1 MVLPVLGLLGLGAAG
16 LFGSAGKAIAGGAG
30 EQYADLYAQDRAE
43 KLDYLKRKRLM
54 EESNKISRQAKIAED
69 KEKVKLA
76 EKAAI
81 KEAKMQISNLENA
94 GYNRSIAVGIIAGGK
109 SAVDRAI
116 EFSNSLEVDADTG
129 LKPNVNTYF
138 QLTSN
143 SKPVSAMPFERRAD
157 LTQRSPDD
165 WVSLASKFYNPYSEI
180 PSGIGARRV
189 GGPVPKQEVASDDA
203 LFKQLNTIRAKL
215 VNLPEN
221 SPLEDVLNGAEI
233 EAVTNMTGGSP
244 NLEAFDKAYKVLEER
259 FVTKNTG
266 KTTQQIEQ
274 ELAKYAVDAADKTIR
289 IAKTTSS
296 IFSTSDGI
304 NYIQAALERGNTVD
318 YINYY
323 DNVIKSLEGPTA
335 AYTKTKEYQTR
346 INLMRN
352 SLRDIVQRSA
362 SIQERELGEDQALP
376 RFTPQEYDQAAKEGR
391 IREGQLIE
399 VTKNG
404 VPHKVIHTRYDIIS
418 EKGVLFRVGATEA
431 GMN

>member
-1 MVLPVLGLLGLGAAG
+1 
-16 LFGSAGKAIAGGAG
+16 
-30 EQYADLYAQDRAE
+30 
-43 KLDYLKRKRLM
+43 M
-54 EESNKISRQAKIAED
+54 EDSNKISRQTKIADD

-94 GYNRSIAVGIIAGGK
+94 GYTRPIAVGIIAGGK

-116 EFSNSLEVDADTG
+116 EFSNSLEVDPETG
-129 LKPNVNTYF
+129 LKPNASTYF

-143 SKPVSAMPFERRAD
+143 SKPISDMPFERQTD

-180 PSGIGARRV
+180 PSGIGAKRV

-215 VNLPEN
+215 ANLPEN

-233 EAVTNMTGGSP
+233 EAVQGMTGGSP
-244 NLEAFDKAYKVLEER
+244 NLEAFDKAYKVLEAR

-266 KTTQQIEQ
+266 KTPQQIEQ
-274 ELAKYAVDAADKTIR
+274 ELAKYAVDAADKTIK

-296 IFSTSDGI
+296 VFSTSDGI
-304 NYIQAALERGNTVD
+304 NYVQAALERGNTVD
-318 YINYY
+318 YIKYY
-323 DNVIKSLEGPTA
+323 DNVIKSLAGPTA
-335 AYTKTKEYQTR
+335 AYTKTDEYKER
-346 INLMRN
+346 VKLMSN
-352 SLRDIVQRSA
+352 SLRDIVERSA
-362 SIQERELGEDQALP
+362 SIQERELGEGQALP
-376 RFTPQEYDQAAKEGR
+376 RFTPQEYDQAAKEGS

-404 VPHKVIHTRYDIIS
+404 FPHKVIHIRYDIIT
-418 EKGVLFRVGATEA
+418 KRGDLFKVGAVEA

>member
-30 EQYADLYAQDRAE
+30 EQMSDLYAQDRAE
-43 KLDYLKRKRLM
+43 KLDYFKRKRLM

-143 SKPVSAMPFERRAD
+143 SKPISDMPQERRTD

-165 WVSLASKFYNPYSEI
+165 WVSLASKFYNPYSDI
-180 PSGIGARRV
+180 PSGIGARRIK
-189 GGPVPKQEVASDDA
+189 GPVPKQEVASDDT

-215 VNLPEN
+215 ANLPEN

-266 KTTQQIEQ
+266 KTPDQIEQ

-289 IAKTTSS
+289 IAKLAAGN
-296 IFSTSDGI
+296 IFSTTDGI
-304 NYIQAALERGNTVD
+304 NFIPQALERGNTVD
-318 YINYY
+318 YIKYY
-323 DNVIKSLEGPTA
+323 DNVIKSLKGPTA
-335 AYTKTKEYQTR
+335 EYTKTEEYKQR
-346 INLMRN
+346 INLISN
-352 SLRDIVQRSA
+352 SLRDVIERSA
-362 SIQERELGEDQALP
+362 SIQQRELGDQALP
-376 RFTPQEYDQAAKEGR
+376 RYTPEEYDQAAKEGK

-404 VPHKVIHTRYDIIS
+404 FPHKVIHTRYDIIS
-418 EKGVLFRVGATEA
+418 KRGVLFRVGAVQA
-431 GMN
+431 GIN

>member
-1 MVLPVLGLLGLGAAG
+1 
-16 LFGSAGKAIAGGAG
+16 
-30 EQYADLYAQDRAE
+30 
-43 KLDYLKRKRLM
+43 M

-143 SKPVSAMPFERRAD
+143 SKPVSDMPQERRTD

-189 GGPVPKQEVASDDA
+189 GGPVPKQEVSSDDA

-215 VNLPEN
+215 SVRGDTPIN
-221 SPLEDVLNGAEI
+221 DFLNKAEI
-233 EAVTNMTGGSP
+233 ETIKSMTGGSTD
-244 NLEAFDKAYKVLEER
+244 LTAFDKAYKVLEKR
-259 FVTKNTG
+259 FITDKTG
-266 KTTQQIEQ
+266 KTEQEIQQI
-274 ELAKYAVDAADKTIR
+274 LSKNAVDAADKTINR
-289 IAKTTSS
+289 AKKLSVGLFTEHSQGLG
-296 IFSTSDGI
+296 F
-304 NYIQAALERGNTVD
+304 IQATLERGNTPD
-318 YINYY
+318 FINFFQNLINALEGAGTEYTEVPAY
-323 DNVIKSLEGPTA
+323 KTSINQVKAEFKSLIRRSSDLQYRKAIQENTTIKEYPNTA
-335 AYTKTKEYQTR
+335 AYNKAAENREIKQGELIKVSGAFGIHSGYNLRTKKGIIY
-346 INLMRN
+346 N
-352 SLRDIVQRSA
+352 SGVQ
-362 SIQERELGEDQALP
+362 
-376 RFTPQEYDQAAKEGR
+376 F
-391 IREGQLIE
+391 
-399 VTKNG
+399 
-404 VPHKVIHTRYDIIS
+404 
-418 EKGVLFRVGATEA
+418 
-431 GMN
+431 

>member
-30 EQYADLYAQDRAE
+30 EQMSDLYAQDRAE
-43 KLDYLKRKRLM
+43 KLDYFKRKRLM

-143 SKPVSAMPFERRAD
+143 SKPVSDMPQERRTD

-165 WVSLASKFYNPYSEI
+165 WVSLASKFYNPYSDI
-180 PSGIGARRV
+180 PSGIGAKRV
-189 GGPVPKQEVASDDA
+189 GGPVPKQEVSSDTK
-203 LFKQLNTIRAKL
+203 LFEQLNTIRAKL
-215 VNLPEN
+215 ANLGN
-221 SPLEDVLNGAEI
+221 RSVEDFLNGAEI
-233 EAVTNMTGGSP
+233 EAVQSMTGGST
-244 NLEAFDKAYKVLEER
+244 NLEAFDKAYKVLEAR

-266 KTTQQIEQ
+266 KTPEEIEQ
-274 ELAKYAVDAADKTIR
+274 ELAKYAVDAADKTIK
-289 IAKTTSS
+289 IAKTTSG

-304 NYIQAALERGNTVD
+304 NYVQAALERGNTVD

-362 SIQERELGEDQALP
+362 SIQERELGDQALP
-376 RFTPQEYDQAAKEGR
+376 RYTPEEYDQAAKEGR

-404 VPHKVIHTRYDIIS
+404 VPHKVIHTRYDIIT
-418 EKGVLFRVGATEA
+418 KTGVLFRVGATET
-431 GMN
+431 GMD

>member
-30 EQYADLYAQDRAE
+30 EQMSDLYAQERAE
-43 KLDYLKRKRLM
+43 KLDYFKRKRLM

-94 GYNRSIAVGIIAGGK
+94 GYTRPIAVGIIAGGK

-143 SKPVSAMPFERRAD
+143 SKPISDMPQERRTD

-165 WVSLASKFYNPYSEI
+165 WVSLASKFYNPYSDI
-180 PSGIGARRV
+180 PSGIGARRIK
-189 GGPVPKQEVASDDA
+189 GPVPKQEVASDDT

-215 VNLPEN
+215 ANLPEN

-266 KTTQQIEQ
+266 KTPDQIEQ

-289 IAKTTSS
+289 IAKATSS
-296 IFSTSDGI
+296 VFSTSDGI
-304 NYIQAALERGNTVD
+304 YYVQAALERGNTAD
-318 YINYY
+318 YIKYF
-323 DNVIKSLEGPTA
+323 DTVIQALKSPTA
-335 AYTKTKEYQTR
+335 AYTKTKEYMAR
-346 INLMRN
+346 IEIVSKQLRN
-352 SLRDIVQRSA
+352 VVERSA
-362 SIQERELGEDQALP
+362 SIQERELGNQALP
-376 RFTPQEYDQAAKEGR
+376 RYTPEEYDQAAKEGR

-418 EKGVLFRVGATEA
+418 KRGVLFRVGAVET